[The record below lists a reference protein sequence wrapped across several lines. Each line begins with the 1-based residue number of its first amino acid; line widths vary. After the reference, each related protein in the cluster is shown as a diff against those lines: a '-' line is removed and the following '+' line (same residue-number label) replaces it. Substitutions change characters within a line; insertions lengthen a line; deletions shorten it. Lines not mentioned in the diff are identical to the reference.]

1 MMYMK
6 LNYKLYK
13 RYREDIWAE
22 LAKFPKLSAF
32 LALRLVLF
40 SKGLYRKKKEDFS
53 RNVLFKK
60 TKYSPS
66 GLVFLNKQKLR
77 NFYFNVKEEQLKKIY
92 LMAQKRKYDLVD
104 SFIGLLESRLDTI
117 LYRLNFISHIKEAK
131 TILRNKFIFV
141 NGIAISQHNYLL
153 NPGDKIKVSRAYM
166 KQVKI
171 KDDLRSSNFFVS
183 FPSYFEVNYRLLRY
197 TAIFLYRPK
206 VKEVFFPFS
215 VDCQLAVQFFK
226 DVT

>member
-1 MMYMK
+1 MK
-6 LNYKLYK
+6 SSYKLYK

-53 RNVLFKK
+53 RNILFKK

-77 NFYFNVKEEQLKKIY
+77 NFYFNVKEQQMKKIY
-92 LMAQKRKYDLVD
+92 LLAQKRKYDLVD
-104 SFIGLLESRLDTI
+104 SFIGLLESRLDI
-117 LYRLNFISHIKEAK
+117 IIYRLNFISHIKEARL
-131 TILRNKFIFV
+131 ILRNKLIFV
-141 NGIAISQHNYLL
+141 NGVSITKCNFQV
-153 NPGDKIKVSRAYM
+153 NPGDRIHLSRAYIAEDF
-166 KQVKI
+166 VK
-171 KDDLRSSNFFVS
+171 LNLESRNFFVNY
-183 FPSYFEVNYRLLRY
+183 PAYFEVSYRLY
-197 TAIFLYRPK
+197 NAIFLYRPK